1 MMNKEQLQLDKIKH
15 AVALLP
21 HHERVEVALL
31 LQQIQAVLHSA
42 SNDTVA
48 AATLTLFGAITW
60 AAKEDA
66 ALMASSGGT
75 H

>member
-1 MMNKEQLQLDKIKH
+1 MNREKLLLDKIRNE
-15 AVALLP
+15 VALLP
-21 HHERVEVALL
+21 YAERVEVAKL

-42 SNDTVA
+42 SNATVA

>member
-1 MMNKEQLQLDKIKH
+1 MNREKLQLDKIRNE
-15 AVALLP
+15 VALLP
-21 HHERVEVALL
+21 LEERVEVALL
-31 LQQIQAVLHSA
+31 LQRIQAVLHSA
-42 SNDTVA
+42 SSDTVA

-66 ALMASSGGT
+66 AFMSSSGGT